1 MKRGLALACAPLV
14 VAPVCGWL
22 RWLRLAVFRT
32 EQGAWTRP
40 IHGVKLR
47 NPYLITDLQVQ
58 SAAYPRLGVAMWL
71 MLLALLVGEAGAA
84 CADGQ
89 LCIECNAQHA
99 PCWRIGQ
106 QQQQCCARD
115 ALLLCTHLC
124 MPQPTP
130 APAPIPTPI
139 PGPAPTLGPVP
150 TPAPT
155 AAAGMRF
162 FTAALG
168 GAALG
173 MVALACLHQ
182 RSRSRGTRNPERG
195 QKQAPCGCLWAYL
208 RPRGD

>member
-1 MKRGLALACAPLV
+1 
-14 VAPVCGWL
+14 
-22 RWLRLAVFRT
+22 
-32 EQGAWTRP
+32 
-40 IHGVKLR
+40 
-47 NPYLITDLQVQ
+47 
-58 SAAYPRLGVAMWL
+58 MWL

-182 RSRSRGTRNPERG
+182 RSRSRGIRNGARSKPHAG
-195 QKQAPCGCLWAYL
+195 CGCLGAYL
-208 RPRGD
+208 RPRPPPVRAHGPRGGAYEGGGGD